1 MNLIIQPK
9 TAKGL
14 PFPISLWLLIS
25 YRAREFKNILVFGG
39 TRTGMW
45 MISILAAGGIFI
57 WLDYLFFSKLIQAI
71 LERLEF
77 LAPYMLDQLIHTLF
91 LSFFGLLI
99 LSSMTSSVSGFFMS
113 REIPFLLT
121 SPVHPGA
128 FLMQRFGLVF
138 TQSAWMII
146 IFGAPPFLAYSVK
159 MGHGWTFLAGW
170 LPVFLLLIIIPV
182 FLGSSCG
189 IVLMRLLPASRVNQG
204 LSFLTLAVGA
214 MIIILFRMSR
224 PERLFMDVPQEE
236 VMDFVQAMS
245 VPDSAFMPT
254 SWAASAV
261 VGLGSGQM
269 GDVYLLNLIYLLVA
283 CVGCALLTYVLFRF
297 FYWKGLSSLDE
308 GQIRKTRRTKSF
320 IESGFERLPPYL
332 GSYLIKDMLIFAR
345 DPARWTQLFLLG
357 ALVVLYIYNAYSF
370 PLGGFFYRN
379 MVAFLNLAITGFVLS
394 ALCVRFVFPSVSLEG
409 LSMWITMSAPVP
421 MRKFFLAKYIFAA
434 VPLCLISLIL
444 SVTTNIVMRV
454 DADMMILFG
463 GAAVAMALALVGLN
477 LGMGAVF
484 PKFQYEN
491 EAQIPASPGG
501 VVTMII
507 SLAYIGFMIV
517 FMAAPVYRF
526 FASPMGLT
534 ALRRGDAVFG
544 LAAAILL
551 SLAVAVIPV
560 GIGLKKIG
568 RWSDF

>member
-1 MNLIIQPK
+1 MPTK
-9 TAKGL
+9 SL
-14 PFPISLWLLIS
+14 PFITSLNLLMS
-25 YRAREFKNILVFGG
+25 YRIRELKNLFAFGG
-39 TRTGMW
+39 AKTRMW
-45 MISILAAGGIFI
+45 SISILLIAGLFI
-57 WLDYLFFSKLIQAI
+57 WLDFLFFSKLIQAI
-71 LERLEF
+71 QERLEF
-77 LAPYMLDQLIHTLF
+77 LAPYMLGQLIHTLF
-91 LSFFGLLI
+91 LSFFGLLV

-128 FLMQRFGLVF
+128 FLLQRFGLVF

-146 IFGAPPFLAYSVK
+146 IFGAPPFLAYSSRLDL
-159 MGHGWTFLAGW
+159 GWSFLAGW
-170 LPVFLLLIIIPV
+170 FPIFLLIVTIPV
-182 FLGSSCG
+182 LLGSSCG
-189 IVLMRLLPASRVNQG
+189 IVLMRVLPASRVNQA

-214 MIIILFRMSR
+214 LIIILFRMSR

-254 SWAASAV
+254 SWATSAV
-261 VGLGSGQM
+261 VGLGSDQM
-269 GDVYLLNLIYLLVA
+269 GGVYLLNLLYLLGA
-283 CVGCALLTYVLFRF
+283 CAGCAVLTLVLFRL
-297 FYWKGLSSLDE
+297 FYRKGLSSLDE
-308 GQIRKTRRTKSF
+308 GHIRKAGKGKGIVESSF
-320 IESGFERLPPYL
+320 DRLPPFL
-332 GSYLIKDMLIFAR
+332 GSYLTKDVLIFAR
-345 DPARWTQLFLLG
+345 DPARWTQVFLLG
-357 ALVVLYIYNAYSF
+357 ALVVLYVYNAYSF

-379 MVAFLNLAITGFVLS
+379 LVAFLNLAITGFVLS

-434 VPLCLISLIL
+434 VPLCLISLVL
-444 SVTTNIVMRV
+444 SVTTNMVMGV
-454 DADMMILFG
+454 DTDMMILFG
-463 GAAVAMALALVGLN
+463 AAAVAMALALVGLN

-484 PKFQYEN
+484 PRFKYEN

-534 ALRRGDAVFG
+534 ALTRGDAVFG
-544 LAAAILL
+544 LAGAFLL
-551 SLAVAVIPV
+551 SVAVAVIPV
-560 GIGLKKIG
+560 GVGLRKMG
-568 RWSDF
+568 GWSGSL